1 MRVLPA
7 LSAADGSTRR
17 ELRRLHPGC
26 FYGTK
31 ELDSPLTLVFAT
43 DPRNLLLSPI
53 IATLPK
59 TPSRKSFICH
69 TSEPPTRSMPNL
81 PAPSLLSLCSVNSAI
96 SVLRECVPRASSQP
110 RVAAPLFNLLI
121 LILLSLCLV
130 AAITPSSTVASQSP
144 GQTDTLLSDAKDL
157 FEKGNL
163 VESDNAVRQYLQN
176 HPDSA
181 DGHFLLGHILFR
193 EISAKWLEQGKTEG
207 EALLYNTGDLSGS
220 LVAYRDAK
228 AKESLAEFTAGA
240 KYHVPSALDLKIV
253 ALDYLLLK
261 GNNDAD
267 HWLTRSLQAD
277 PRDAQAWYYL
287 GRIKYAK
294 TQFLEAIEAFAQCL
308 KLDPRNIKAETNVG
322 LSYEELERAG
332 EAAQAFQN
340 AITWQADTSAKDPDP
355 FIELGH
361 LYVNQ
366 NQPEKAVPYLT
377 QSIAIFP
384 KISKAHEELGKAYSL
399 LKRFPEAQAELEKAI
414 ELTPQAP
421 NLHCLLAPVYRKQG
435 FDDKAKAES
444 DRCAALSGAHST
456 S

>member
-1 MRVLPA
+1 MQQYRGVVGYPPS
-7 LSAADGSTRR
+7 LSSSLSSADGACPD
-17 ELRRLHPGC
+17 LVGV
-26 FYGTK
+26 
-31 ELDSPLTLVFAT
+31 TLV
-43 DPRNLLLSPI
+43 
-53 IATLPK
+53 
-59 TPSRKSFICH
+59 SRK
-69 TSEPPTRSMPNL
+69 R
-81 PAPSLLSLCSVNSAI
+81 
-96 SVLRECVPRASSQP
+96 VPRAPGQP
-110 RVAAPLFNLLI
+110 IATAPRIKTLI
-121 LILLSLCLV
+121 LILVSLFLV
-130 AAITPSSTVASQSP
+130 AAIISPIASAAQSAA
-144 GQTDTLLSDAKDL
+144 QTEALLSNAKAL
-157 FEKGNL
+157 FQQGNL
-163 VESDNAVRQYLQN
+163 TEADRAVRQYLQN

-193 EISAKWLEQGKTEG
+193 EISAKWLEQGKAEG

-240 KYHVPSALDLKIV
+240 KYHVPSALDLKVV

-261 GNNDAD
+261 DNNDAD
-267 HWLTRSLQAD
+267 RWLTRSLQSD

-287 GRIKYAK
+287 GRTKYGK
-294 TQFLEAIEAFAQCL
+294 GQFTEAIEAFAQCL
-308 KLDPRNIKAETNVG
+308 KLEPRNSKAETNVG
-322 LSYEELERAG
+322 LSYEALERPD

-340 AITWQADTSAKDPDP
+340 AISWQSENSAKDPEP

-366 NQPEKAVPYLT
+366 NQPEKAVPYLS
-377 QSIAIFP
+377 QSIAISP
-384 KISKAHEELGKAYSL
+384 KVSKAHEELGKAYSL

-444 DRCAALSGAHST
+444 DRCAALSGTHST

>member
-1 MRVLPA
+1 MKTSKYPRSPRFFT
-7 LSAADGSTRR
+7 LSHEG
-17 ELRRLHPGC
+17 
-26 FYGTK
+26 
-31 ELDSPLTLVFAT
+31 
-43 DPRNLLLSPI
+43 
-53 IATLPK
+53 
-59 TPSRKSFICH
+59 
-69 TSEPPTRSMPNL
+69 
-81 PAPSLLSLCSVNSAI
+81 
-96 SVLRECVPRASSQP
+96 PRASSARRVVGSPPSFSSRFALCEHPQGFP
-110 RVAAPLFNLLI
+110 RARGRLAAPRITLLT
-121 LILLSLCLV
+121 LILLSLRFLG
-130 AAITPSSTVASQSP
+130 AITPSLAAAAQSP
-144 GQTDTLLSDAKDL
+144 DKNELLLSSAKEL
-157 FEKGNL
+157 FEKGSFPEADR
-163 VESDNAVRQYLQN
+163 VARQYLQN

-181 DGHFLLGHILFR
+181 EAHFLLGHILFR
-193 EISAKWLEQGKTEG
+193 EISAKWLEEGKAEG

-240 KYHVPSALDLKIV
+240 KHHVPSALDLKIV

-261 GNNDAD
+261 DNNDAD

-287 GRIKYAK
+287 GRTKYGK
-294 TQFLEAIEAFAQCL
+294 GQFTEAIEAFAQCL
-308 KLDPRNIKAETNVG
+308 KLEPRNIKAETNVG
-322 LSYEELERAG
+322 LSYEALERPD

-340 AITWQADTSAKDPDP
+340 AITWQAESSAKDPEP

-384 KISKAHEELGKAYSL
+384 LISKAHGELGKAYSL
-399 LKRFPEAQAELEKAI
+399 LNKFPEAQAELEKAI
-414 ELTPQAP
+414 ELTPRAP

-435 FDDKAKAES
+435 LTDKAKAET
-444 DRCAALSGAHST
+444 DRCSALSGTHST

>member
-1 MRVLPA
+1 MKA
-7 LSAADGSTRR
+7 
-17 ELRRLHPGC
+17 
-26 FYGTK
+26 
-31 ELDSPLTLVFAT
+31 
-43 DPRNLLLSPI
+43 
-53 IATLPK
+53 
-59 TPSRKSFICH
+59 
-69 TSEPPTRSMPNL
+69 
-81 PAPSLLSLCSVNSAI
+81 
-96 SVLRECVPRASSQP
+96 
-110 RVAAPLFNLLI
+110 LI
-121 LILLSLCLV
+121 LVLASLFLV
-130 AAITPSSTVASQSP
+130 AAIISPIVAAAQSAA
-144 GQTDTLLSDAKDL
+144 QTETLLSSAKDFL
-157 FEKGNL
+157 EQGNL
-163 VESDNAVRQYLQN
+163 TEADRAVRQYLQN

-193 EISAKWLEQGKTEG
+193 EISAKWLEQGKAEG

-240 KYHVPSALDLKIV
+240 KYHVPSALDLKVV

-261 GNNDAD
+261 DNNDAD
-267 HWLTRSLQAD
+267 RWLTRSLQSD

-287 GRIKYAK
+287 GRTKYGK
-294 TQFLEAIEAFAQCL
+294 GQFTEAIEAFAQCL
-308 KLDPRNIKAETNVG
+308 KLEPRNSKAETNVG
-322 LSYEELERAG
+322 LSYEALERPD

-340 AITWQADTSAKDPDP
+340 AISWQSENSAKDPEP

-366 NQPEKAVPYLT
+366 NQPEKAVPYLS
-377 QSIAIFP
+377 QSIAISP
-384 KISKAHEELGKAYSL
+384 KVSKAHEELGKAYSL

-444 DRCAALSGAHST
+444 DRCAALSGTHST

>member
-1 MRVLPA
+1 
-7 LSAADGSTRR
+7 
-17 ELRRLHPGC
+17 
-26 FYGTK
+26 
-31 ELDSPLTLVFAT
+31 
-43 DPRNLLLSPI
+43 
-53 IATLPK
+53 
-59 TPSRKSFICH
+59 
-69 TSEPPTRSMPNL
+69 MPNP
-81 PAPSLLSLCSVNSAI
+81 PAPSGPSLFSADSVT
-96 SVLRECVPRASSQP
+96 SVLKKRVPRASGKP
-110 RVAAPLFNLLI
+110 RAAAPRINVLI
-121 LILLSLCLV
+121 PFLVSLCLL
-130 AAITPSSTVASQSP
+130 AAITSSPARAAQSAA
-144 GQTDTLLSDAKDL
+144 QTETPLSSAKDF
-157 FEKGNL
+157 FEKGNFP
-163 VESDNAVRQYLQN
+163 EADRAVRQYLQN

-193 EISAKWLEQGKTEG
+193 EISAKWLAQGKSEG
-207 EALLYNTGDLSGS
+207 EALLYNTGDLTGP

-261 GNNDAD
+261 DNNDAD

-287 GRIKYAK
+287 GRTKYGK
-294 TQFLEAIEAFAQCL
+294 GQFLEAIEAFAQCL
-308 KLDPRNIKAETNVG
+308 KLEPRNIKAETNVG
-322 LSYEELERAG
+322 LSYEALERAD

-340 AITWQADTSAKDPDP
+340 AIDWQPEGSAKDPEP

-377 QSIAIFP
+377 QSIAIHP
-384 KISKAHEELGKAYSL
+384 LISKAHEELGKAYSL

-414 ELTPQAP
+414 ELTPQSP